1 MRRGRRDSD
10 HDDDYADDTP
20 LHHKRAFG
28 SGLKRKKVEF
38 VRAEQPDNSI
48 ATINKPQS
56 SGSAVGDL
64 YASVVLGS
72 GTPSS
77 DKLPETAADSEPDA
91 TASTAGTAQPAAQ
104 EICAVCSLPITTT
117 IEKHEASLAHQVSLA
132 HSHPPSALDRKRMGL
147 RALASHGWDP
157 DARIGLGREGEGLR
171 YPIKVTAKEDL
182 LGVGATITE
191 KTEAEKKKEQEEKEA
206 KRQLTTKER
215 KALAVKERQKAEK
228 LQAEIYGR
236 VDVDKYLKGSGKEW
250 E

>member
-10 HDDDYADDTP
+10 HDEIDEEDVP
-20 LHHKRAFG
+20 LHYKRAFG

-38 VRAEQPDNSI
+38 VRAEEPENSI
-48 ATINKPQS
+48 ATINKPQNSAS
-56 SGSAVGDL
+56 SVGDL

-72 GTPSS
+72 SSSSGKATPTRGNEEPSS
-77 DKLPETAADSEPDA
+77 TASADVSGKGSEPET
-91 TASTAGTAQPAAQ
+91 
-104 EICAVCSLPITTT
+104 CAICSLPITTT
-117 IEKHEASLAHQVSLA
+117 LEKHEASLAHQVSLA

-157 DARIGLGREGEGLR
+157 DARIGLGRGGEGMR
-171 YPIKVTAKEDL
+171 YPIKVAAKEDL
-182 LGVGATITE
+182 LGIGATVTE

-206 KRQLTTKER
+206 KRQLTAKER
-215 KALAVKERQKAEK
+215 KALAAKERQKAEK

-236 VDVDKYLKGSGKEW
+236 LDVDQYLKGNGKEW